1 MKAGLAAVLAAA
13 GWWLIPAARGAAP
26 RRDPVVLVA
35 AGRRVRWSELQAA
48 IRQVPDPPERVGLE
62 REPLRAARWYGRLV
76 ALAQAARRLGLESPA
91 LARQPLLARD
101 QGLAARLMRRLAR
114 GIRPSLARQHAYYR
128 RHPGLF
134 RQIQARYI
142 LISDRA
148 ALAPR
153 SRRSRRAAR
162 RMARS
167 IALALRRGERFAAA
181 ARRYSDD
188 AATRSR
194 GGELGFVGPGQTTP
208 GFWRHLEALRR
219 GQISPPFATRFGW
232 NIAQA
237 EAAREAPFA
246 TVQGLIAGRLRQQ
259 ALDRRVAAVLA
270 AAHIRV
276 ESAALERA
284 GR

>member
-1 MKAGLAAVLAAA
+1 MKPVALAAA
-13 GWWLIPAARGAAP
+13 LLAAGWLVPTARGAAP
-26 RRDPVVLVA
+26 RRDPVVLIA

-101 QGLAARLMRRLAR
+101 QGLAARLMRRLAQN
-114 GIRPSLARQHAYYR
+114 IRPSLARQRAYYR
-128 RHPGLF
+128 QHPGVF
-134 RQIQARYI
+134 RQIRARTI
-142 LISDRA
+142 LLSDRA

-162 RMARS
+162 RLAQRL
-167 IALALRRGERFAAA
+167 ALALRRGAAFAAT

-194 GGELGFVGPGQTTP
+194 GGELGFIGPGQTTP
-208 GFWRHLEALRR
+208 RFWRHLQALRR
-219 GQISPPFATRFGW
+219 GEISPPFATRFGW
-232 NIAQA
+232 NIVEA

-246 TVQGLIAGRLRQQ
+246 QVRGLIAGRLRQQ
-259 ALDRRVAAVLA
+259 ALARRVAAVLA
-270 AAHIRV
+270 AADIRI
-276 ESAALERA
+276 ESAALESV

>member
-1 MKAGLAAVLAAA
+1 MKAGLAAVLAA
-13 GWWLIPAARGAAP
+13 GWLVPAARGAPP
-26 RRDPVVLVA
+26 RRNPVVLVA
-35 AGRRVRWSELQAA
+35 AGRSVRWSELQTA

-76 ALAQAARRLGLESPA
+76 ALAQTARRLGLESPA

-114 GIRPSLARQHAYYR
+114 GIRPSLARQRAYYR

-134 RQIQARYI
+134 RQIRARYI

-162 RMARS
+162 RMAQRL
-167 IALALRRGERFAAA
+167 ALALRRGARFSAA

-194 GGELGFVGPGQTTP
+194 GGELGFVGAGQTTP
-208 GFWRHLEALRR
+208 NFWRRLTALRR
-219 GQISPPFATRFGW
+219 GEISPPFATRFGW
-232 NIAQA
+232 NLVQA

-246 TVQGLIAGRLRQQ
+246 AVATLIAGRLRQQ
-259 ALDRRVAAVLA
+259 ALNRRVAAVLA
-270 AAHIRV
+270 AAHIRLK
-276 ESAALERA
+276 SAALERA

>member
-1 MKAGLAAVLAAA
+1 MKAGLAAVLVAAVLAAA
-13 GWWLIPAARGAAP
+13 GWPVPAARGAPP
-26 RRDPVVLVA
+26 RRDPVVLIA

-48 IRQVPDPPERVGLE
+48 IGQVPDPPERVGLE

-91 LARQPLLARD
+91 LARQ
-101 QGLAARLMRRLAR
+101 
-114 GIRPSLARQHAYYR
+114 HAYYR

-134 RQIQARYI
+134 RQIRARCI